1 MVQQSHLLANG
12 MQWAWDATSLQAA
25 MTCPM
30 KYKLSILDSWQPA
43 RKSRHL
49 VFGGHYAKAL
59 ERFHKYRAEGQ
70 SYDDATENCVH
81 ECLIDS
87 WEYDTDAEGLTRTGG
102 RPWDSMD
109 TAKNRE
115 TLIRSIVWYLE
126 AFKDETLET
135 VRLENGQAAVE
146 LSFTV
151 ELNDKYVYCGHM
163 DRVVTNGP
171 ELYVLDQKTTGHTIT
186 PNFFDG
192 FTPDV
197 QMTGYTFAGRAVF
210 HKPIRGVIVDG
221 AQIAVG
227 FTRFERG
234 FINRTDGD
242 IEEWLQDLFELINRF
257 EGYAETGVY
266 PKNRMSCGNYGG
278 CEFRR
283 ICSRD
288 KSNREAF
295 LRGDFDKRESAWNP
309 LERR

>member
-30 KYKLSILDSWQPA
+30 KYKLSILDSWEPA
-43 RKSRHL
+43 RKSHHL

-59 ERFHKYRAEGQ
+59 ERFHKYRAEGL
-70 SYDDATENCVH
+70 SMDEATEDCVRD
-81 ECLIDS
+81 CLVDS
-87 WEYDTDAEGLTRTGG
+87 WEFHTNDDGSVIG

-126 AFKDETLET
+126 NFKSETLET
-135 VRLENGQAAVE
+135 IRLENGQAAVE

-171 ELYVLDQKTTGHTIT
+171 ELYVLDQKTTGNTIT
-186 PNFFDG
+186 PKFFDG

-197 QMTGYTFAGRAVF
+197 QMTGYTFAGSAVF

-242 IEEWLQDLFELINRF
+242 IAEWLQDLFELINRF
-257 EGYAETGVY
+257 EGYAESGNY

-283 ICSRD
+283 VCSRD
-288 KSNREAF
+288 KSIRESF
-295 LRGDFDKRESAWNP
+295 LRGDFVKRESAWNP
-309 LERR
+309 LLRR